1 MMTTKTMAM
10 EQQTVQDG
18 NKLASVMTVA
28 AWIALTIGVI
38 TCLVNVTE
46 FSDRN
51 LGLMIGVG
59 FLIGSVQIYM
69 IGAAIR
75 LFHRDK
81 SSRSSI

>member
-1 MMTTKTMAM
+1 MTTKTMAF
-10 EQQTVQDG
+10 EQQTMKDG

-28 AWIALTIGVI
+28 AWVAFAVGLL
-38 TCLVNVTE
+38 TCLFNVTE

-51 LGLMIGVG
+51 LGLMVGVG

-75 LFHRDK
+75 LFHRGK
-81 SSRSSI
+81 SSRDSI

>member
-1 MMTTKTMAM
+1 
-10 EQQTVQDG
+10 
-18 NKLASVMTVA
+18 
-28 AWIALTIGVI
+28 VI

-81 SSRSSI
+81 SSRGSI